1 MGRVLFKVPRH
12 PYKWFPRCLASLDT
26 MSCYATKTGKFADRV
41 FAPYSVFKGKAA
53 LSVEPVLPT
62 FSKFGVSITLCCSY
76 TSV

>member
-1 MGRVLFKVPRH
+1 
-12 PYKWFPRCLASLDT
+12 